1 MNVEEILTL
10 FRRETE
16 DPTYDGS
23 IPDSYSLW
31 SNFQLIQY
39 LNQAVNEFASKTYCL
54 KDYTNFNLEVEA
66 DNQFIDLDNRILK
79 VEHAELVSTNR
90 VLKVITLEEFV
101 TKYGPTWTT
110 RIGTPQV
117 LISDIEYDKL
127 VLWPIPESDDTIKLT
142 VRRIPLEDLDQMD
155 DTPEIPSQYH
165 YGLLHYMK
173 FQAFSS
179 PKAVLSGLMNLA
191 GMERANWEEF
201 LLRAIRDF
209 KTKTRGPSVTRYG
222 GI

>member
-54 KDYTNFNLEVEA
+54 KGSAELKVEA

-79 VEHAELVSTNR
+79 VEHAELGSTNR

-110 RIGTPQV
+110 RSGKPQV
-117 LISDIEYDKL
+117 LITDVEYDKL
-127 VLWPIPESDDTIKLT
+127 VLWPIPEVDDTIKLT
-142 VRRIPLEDLDQMD
+142 VRRVPLEDLDQME

-179 PKAVLSGLMNLA
+179 PKAVLAGLINIA
-191 GMERANWEEF
+191 GMERSNWEEF

-209 KTKTRGPSVTRYG
+209 KTKTRGPGKIRYG